1 MKFNQALKMA
11 LSALRANLGRSFLT
25 MLGII
30 IGVFAVTVLISIVS
44 SATDEMVSSVEG
56 MGADLVTAMWTSPK
70 RTYVTID
77 DLDEL
82 LEDENIKTV
91 ASATGGNNATI
102 KAGGESDNISVT
114 GITANYAEIQGQGI
128 GRGRFLSDL
137 DIDMHTNNAVIEY
150 ETAMDFFKTDYVVGT
165 KISINGEEFAIAG
178 ILKKPES
185 GMNGRNSAT
194 IYIPIT
200 TAQRMFKNTEVSN
213 IYVQATSSE
222 TVEQATDA
230 LEVYSK
236 RIVKDDDY
244 FYVFSNRE
252 FLDILDDIIGT
263 MSAVLGGIASISL
276 LVGGIGIMNI
286 MLVSVTE
293 RTREIG
299 IRKAIGAKKMDIL
312 VQFIIEAVVLC
323 MAGGALGLLLG
334 YAGISI
340 AGSLMDITVKMS
352 VSTIVL
358 ALGFSVAVGLVFGIY
373 PANKA
378 SNLRP
383 IEALRYE

>member
-44 SATDEMVSSVEG
+44 SATDEMVSSIEG
-56 MGADLVTAMWTSPK
+56 MGADLVTATWASPK

-82 LEDENIKTV
+82 LEDENIKDV
-91 ASATGGNNATI
+91 ASATRGTSATV
-102 KAGGESDNISVT
+102 KAGTEAETLSVT
-114 GITANYAEIQGQGI
+114 GITANYADIQEQEL
-128 GRGRFLSDL
+128 GRGRVLSEL
-137 DIDMHTNNAVIEY
+137 DIELHTNAAVIEY
-150 ETAMDFFKTDYVVGT
+150 DTAIDFFMTDYVIGS
-165 KISINGEEFAIAG
+165 KISIDGKEFEIVG
-178 ILKKPES
+178 VLKEQET
-185 GMNGRNSAT
+185 GMGGQGSDT
-194 IYIPIT
+194 VYIPIT
-200 TAQRMFKNTEVSN
+200 TAQRMFENTEISN

-222 TVEQATDA
+222 TVDAATEA

-236 RIVKDDDY
+236 RIVKDEDY
-244 FYVFSNRE
+244 FYVYSNRE
-252 FLDILDDIIGT
+252 FLDILEDIIGT

-312 VQFIIEAVVLC
+312 IQFIIDVYF
-323 MAGGALGLLLG
+323 G
-334 YAGISI
+334 
-340 AGSLMDITVKMS
+340 
-352 VSTIVL
+352 
-358 ALGFSVAVGLVFGIY
+358 AVGGLRVFVKFSAPG
-373 PANKA
+373 AA
-378 SNLRP
+378 CGS
-383 IEALRYE
+383 